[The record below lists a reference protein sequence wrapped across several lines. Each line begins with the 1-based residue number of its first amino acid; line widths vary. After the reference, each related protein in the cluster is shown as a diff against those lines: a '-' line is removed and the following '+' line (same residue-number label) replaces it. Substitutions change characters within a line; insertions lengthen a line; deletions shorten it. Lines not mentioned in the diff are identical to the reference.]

1 MYTHLCTYILEH
13 GRVLEYLG
21 SREVGL
27 LGEVTFETAFFLK
40 KKKKPFYFLLGYNRL
55 TML

>member
-1 MYTHLCTYILEH
+1 MYTHLCIYVLEY
-13 GRVLEYLG
+13 GCVLEYLG

-27 LGEVTFETAFFLK
+27 SGEVTFETGFLK
-40 KKKKPFYFLLGYNRL
+40 KKQTFDFVLGYNRL